1 MEVLGI
7 TIDPN
12 RDTLFD
18 PSGIKRLKE
27 SYMKETATHIAHISV
42 GALKKCGEEW
52 DDSRKEAAMEGLIE
66 AYTKKIREI
75 QEMDKSMG
83 AEDGDIQH
91 INPDSDDNG
100 GKV

>member
-27 SYMKETATHIAHISV
+27 SYMKETETSPQELSLIHIS
-42 GALKKCGEEW
+42 EPT
-52 DDSRKEAAMEGLIE
+52 RRTPI
-66 AYTKKIREI
+66 
-75 QEMDKSMG
+75 
-83 AEDGDIQH
+83 
-91 INPDSDDNG
+91 
-100 GKV
+100 